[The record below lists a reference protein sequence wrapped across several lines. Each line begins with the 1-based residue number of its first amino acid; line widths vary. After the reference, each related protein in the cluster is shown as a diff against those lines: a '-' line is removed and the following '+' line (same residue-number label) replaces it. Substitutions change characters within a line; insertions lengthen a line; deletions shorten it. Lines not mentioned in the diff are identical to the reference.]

1 MPTEADRF
9 SKFIVDYIKN
19 EDFQTLDLKLLRK
32 LCNNISHTDLVTII
46 KRCRRKIDN
55 NTCLHVAADEENFE
69 MIDILLGKLNDEEKL
84 RLLKIKATYNS
95 VTVTWLC
102 IINGGTPWAMA
113 LARSSTHEA
122 LRREIYEA
130 VLVYTCQNDDSQ
142 ALQLLLGVIPSDTL
156 LPMLRTITL
165 GSLKLSCI
173 QTTVRHGLNTF
184 ISMLLQ
190 HLSTE
195 SKVSLLL
202 QRSPLNGGKTTLHM
216 ACDTSQIRVVNTIVD
231 LIPNADRFRLI
242 IATDENENTVLH
254 SAVASGDKSLVL
266 ALNIDQLTGEQQY
279 AVMVKENKN
288 GLRTIDLA
296 KQQNVQ
302 GIDHYLDDLLQE
314 SAIRK

>member
-1 MPTEADRF
+1 
-9 SKFIVDYIKN
+9 
-19 EDFQTLDLKLLRK
+19 
-32 LCNNISHTDLVTII
+32 
-46 KRCRRKIDN
+46 
-55 NTCLHVAADEENFE
+55 
-69 MIDILLGKLNDEEKL
+69 
-84 RLLKIKATYNS
+84 
-95 VTVTWLC
+95 
-102 IINGGTPWAMA
+102 
-113 LARSSTHEA
+113 
-122 LRREIYEA
+122 
-130 VLVYTCQNDDSQ
+130 
-142 ALQLLLGVIPSDTL
+142 
-156 LPMLRTITL
+156 MLRTITL

-173 QTTVRHGLNTF
+173 QTAARHGLNTF

-202 QRSPLNGGKTTLHM
+202 QRSPLNGGKTALHM
-216 ACDTSQIRVVNTIVD
+216 ACDTSQISVVNTMVD

-279 AVMVKENKN
+279 AAMVKENKN

-296 KQQNVQ
+296 KQQNFQ
-302 GIDHYLDDLLQE
+302 EIDHYLDDLLQE

>member
-1 MPTEADRF
+1 
-9 SKFIVDYIKN
+9 
-19 EDFQTLDLKLLRK
+19 
-32 LCNNISHTDLVTII
+32 
-46 KRCRRKIDN
+46 
-55 NTCLHVAADEENFE
+55 
-69 MIDILLGKLNDEEKL
+69 
-84 RLLKIKATYNS
+84 
-95 VTVTWLC
+95 
-102 IINGGTPWAMA
+102 
-113 LARSSTHEA
+113 
-122 LRREIYEA
+122 
-130 VLVYTCQNDDSQ
+130 
-142 ALQLLLGVIPSDTL
+142 
-156 LPMLRTITL
+156 
-165 GSLKLSCI
+165 
-173 QTTVRHGLNTF
+173 
-184 ISMLLQ
+184 
-190 HLSTE
+190 
-195 SKVSLLL
+195 
-202 QRSPLNGGKTTLHM
+202 M

>member
-130 VLVYTCQNDDSQ
+130 VLVYTCQNDDAQ

-202 QRSPLNGGKTTLHM
+202 QQSPLNGG
-216 ACDTSQIRVVNTIVD
+216 
-231 LIPNADRFRLI
+231 
-242 IATDENENTVLH
+242 
-254 SAVASGDKSLVL
+254 
-266 ALNIDQLTGEQQY
+266 
-279 AVMVKENKN
+279 
-288 GLRTIDLA
+288 
-296 KQQNVQ
+296 
-302 GIDHYLDDLLQE
+302 
-314 SAIRK
+314 